1 MSPTLLAAAAPAAS
15 VHHDTLY
22 EYIVSGGPFMVPLGF
37 CSVLAL
43 GFMVERSIRLRRG
56 RLGTRRFGEQ
66 LVAAVKGG
74 GAEPA
79 LQLCEQNRSSMARV
93 IAAGLKRA
101 KTSPAEVEKA
111 VEDAGHREVKN
122 LAANL
127 KPLEVLAV
135 LSPLLGLLGTVV
147 GMIKAFAG
155 LALKQGR
162 GNPELLASG
171 ISYALVTTASGLL
184 IAVASQ
190 AVYYVFRSKI
200 ERFVRSTED
209 VYAQVSD
216 SLLERAGAAHAHP

>member
-1 MSPTLLAAAAPAAS
+1 MHPTLLQSTPAPFNAS
-15 VHHDTLY
+15 TLY
-22 EYIVSGGPFMVPLGF
+22 EYIMAGGPFMVPLGI

-43 GFMVERSIRLRRG
+43 GFMVERTIRLRRG
-56 RLGTRRFGEQ
+56 RLGTRSFGDQ
-66 LVAAVKGG
+66 LVAAAQGG
-74 GAEPA
+74 GAASA

-93 IAAGLKRA
+93 IGAGLKRA
-101 KTSPAEVEKA
+101 NATPAEVEKA

-147 GMIKAFAG
+147 GMILAFSG

-171 ISYALVTTASGLL
+171 ISHALVTTASGLL

-190 AVYYVFRSKI
+190 AVYYIFRSKI

-209 VYAQVSD
+209 VYARVSD
-216 SLLERAGAAHAHP
+216 TLYARAGAAHANP

>member
-1 MSPTLLAAAAPAAS
+1 MHPTLLQASPAS
-15 VHHDTLY
+15 LGHETLY
-22 EYIVSGGPFMVPLGF
+22 EYIVAGGPFMWPLGF

-43 GFMVERSIRLRRG
+43 GFMVERTIRLRRG
-56 RLGTRRFGEQ
+56 RLGTRRFGEE

-74 GAEPA
+74 GAESA

-93 IAAGLKRA
+93 IAAGLKRVNV
-101 KTSPAEVEKA
+101 SPAEVEKA

-147 GMIKAFAG
+147 GMILAFSS

-162 GNPELLASG
+162 GNPELLAAG
-171 ISYALVTTASGLL
+171 ISHALITTASGLL

-200 ERFVRSTED
+200 ERFVRATED
-209 VYAQVSD
+209 VYARVSD
-216 SLLERAGAAHAHP
+216 SLLERAGAPHAHP